1 MALSQRLHLYV
12 KALIFTSVLAIKL
25 CLERLPCHMSCTSM
39 TPLRN
44 DDGVKYGTAHRDV
57 GWMED
62 GGGKGVGGGR
72 TIGLEGEVRAG
83 TT

>member
-1 MALSQRLHLYV
+1 
-12 KALIFTSVLAIKL
+12 
-25 CLERLPCHMSCTSM
+25 M